1 MDDFDNIT
9 CEEFYSEDPDMRA
22 WLDELE
28 REWING
34 ELQMIA
40 EEQAEARAEVEAEAF
55 YFGA

>member
-28 REWING
+28 REWVNG

-40 EEQAEARAEVEAEAF
+40 DEQAATRTEVEYEF
-55 YFGA
+55 LYFGA